1 MQKISIRLLRIV
13 GGAMVVLLTTGQ
25 PSYTQLVGGEVHGS
39 IFALVRGQDTFPKEA
54 VFAGR
59 YIFLPDI
66 TVYLK
71 NLTTGATSP
80 TAQTNL
86 DGTFAIPSQSEG
98 QYQICWKAP
107 GYLSGCSATTFVLRS
122 ANINLNPVGIEAEPG
137 VIYGH
142 AALKDGAACRFIA
155 TFLGKNTSTTVSA
168 SVGSSPA
175 KTVHANSYGDY
186 FISAV
191 SNGAVKV
198 EATCEG
204 AHALAN
210 ATMSGAPTLVDLT
223 LPNARPKF
231 GPAYAEL
238 GGKVVRAAAAGS
250 TVHVSVAVQDGGG
263 YPLHYRW
270 AVDPPTSG
278 FTSAD
283 APAVDWT
290 IPPGA
295 GMATIWAL
303 AYDNQGGNILSR
315 VHLSTVPNRIDF
327 SGHVLADNSPAVQG
341 AVVTINGVASMTN
354 SSGNFELFLPK
365 EEPRYVVTITKSGYQ
380 MLSRVLYAPVT
391 QGLFK
396 LYQAQDFVVNPTG
409 PISIT
414 ERPPPEQK
422 TGVQIQVPANS
433 LAAGATGSGALATG
447 PLHIRVKTYN
457 LRDAEDQLPGDYG
470 GIDKSNQGVRM
481 ETYGAA
487 DIAIEDNA
495 GNPFNLASGKTATL
509 RVPIDPAMAASAPPT
524 IPVWHY
530 DSKQGLWVED
540 GVAMKVGGLYETTV
554 THFSAVNMDLAF
566 NSGACTR
573 IVVDTSVMPV
583 PFRLRMTPLT
593 GGFTVDANHQN
604 QIVGGPPN
612 PGLNVVVREPPG
624 IQVRF
629 DVIDSNGNP
638 VSAASQTITTGAA
651 SPSGID
657 WNPPPNPPY
666 ADCTSEVDYN
676 EQTILPPNPPPP
688 GFLVFQSPPDYL
700 NPATAEGLAE
710 AYYAKIDPGGTKTTL
725 PPNPAANNDFTNWKT
740 ANGFNRAGETRVVYQ
755 NLYDLGFGRDMHMQ
769 TGGQD
774 GSCTG
779 CIAYYVTNYN
789 TADDAASQ
797 TSPIATVAME
807 YGPPSGG
814 GTTSFTRFY
823 VFANSGANAGAILTS
838 AALDES
844 GQKYVPALCVI
855 CHNGN
860 IAPPNETGDASGN
873 LQIARFLPFDL
884 DSFAYPTAAQWARS
898 LQEPSFKAMNSG
910 VLNKT
915 NPSVAEQRLITL
927 WYGTEGDTSLPNSTF
942 NGAAVPTEW
951 TSPTD
956 ESNLYNVVVKP
967 SCRSCHSTRD
977 ESGTPHTTLDLT
989 WDSYDSLNS
998 ASPLVH
1004 FRVCGQTA
1012 PGTYDSMPQA
1022 ERTYARF
1029 WLSTQPNAPDTL
1041 AASDLS
1047 GFQSPN
1053 NTCPYP

>member
-1 MQKISIRLLRIV
+1 MQ
-13 GGAMVVLLTTGQ
+13 
-25 PSYTQLVGGEVHGS
+25 
-39 IFALVRGQDTFPKEA
+39 
-54 VFAGR
+54 
-59 YIFLPDI
+59 
-66 TVYLK
+66 
-71 NLTTGATSP
+71 
-80 TAQTNL
+80 
-86 DGTFAIPSQSEG
+86 
-98 QYQICWKAP
+98 
-107 GYLSGCSATTFVLRS
+107 
-122 ANINLNPVGIEAEPG
+122 
-137 VIYGH
+137 
-142 AALKDGAACRFIA
+142 
-155 TFLGKNTSTTVSA
+155 
-168 SVGSSPA
+168 
-175 KTVHANSYGDY
+175 
-186 FISAV
+186 
-191 SNGAVKV
+191 
-198 EATCEG
+198 
-204 AHALAN
+204 
-210 ATMSGAPTLVDLT
+210 
-223 LPNARPKF
+223 
-231 GPAYAEL
+231 
-238 GGKVVRAAAAGS
+238 
-250 TVHVSVAVQDGGG
+250 
-263 YPLHYRW
+263 
-270 AVDPPTSG
+270 
-278 FTSAD
+278 
-283 APAVDWT
+283 
-290 IPPGA
+290 
-295 GMATIWAL
+295 
-303 AYDNQGGNILSR
+303 
-315 VHLSTVPNRIDF
+315 
-327 SGHVLADNSPAVQG
+327 
-341 AVVTINGVASMTN
+341 
-354 SSGNFELFLPK
+354 
-365 EEPRYVVTITKSGYQ
+365 
-380 MLSRVLYAPVT
+380 
-391 QGLFK
+391 
-396 LYQAQDFVVNPTG
+396 
-409 PISIT
+409 
-414 ERPPPEQK
+414 
-422 TGVQIQVPANS
+422 
-433 LAAGATGSGALATG
+433 
-447 PLHIRVKTYN
+447 
-457 LRDAEDQLPGDYG
+457 
-470 GIDKSNQGVRM
+470 
-481 ETYGAA
+481 TYGAA

-495 GNPFNLASGKTATL
+495 GNPFNLAPGKTATL

-524 IPVWHY
+524 MPVWHY
-530 DSKQGLWVED
+530 DTKRGLWVED
-540 GVAMKVGGLYETTV
+540 GAAAKVGNLYETTV

-566 NSGACTR
+566 TSGACTR

-583 PFRLRMTPLT
+583 PFKLRMTPLT

-629 DVIDSNGNP
+629 DVIDSNGNT

-657 WNPPPNPPY
+657 WNPPLNPPY

-688 GFLVFQSPPDYL
+688 GFLVFQTPPDYL
-700 NPATAEGLAE
+700 NPTTAEGLAE
-710 AYYAKIDPGGTKTTL
+710 AYYAKIDPGHTKTTL
-725 PPNPAANNDFTNWKT
+725 GDNNDFANWKT
-740 ANGFNRAGETRVVYQ
+740 ANGFNRSGETRVVYE

-789 TADDAASQ
+789 NADDAANQ
-797 TSPIATVAME
+797 TNQIATVAME

-823 VFANSGANAGAILTS
+823 VFDKNAAISTT

-844 GQKYVPALCVI
+844 GPKYVPALCVI

-884 DSFAYPTAAQWARS
+884 DSFAYPTAAQWARL

-927 WYGTEGDTSLPNSTF
+927 WYGTEGDTSLPNPTF

-956 ESNLYNVVVKP
+956 ESNLYNVVVKT
-967 SCRSCHSTRD
+967 SCRACHSTRD
-977 ESGTPHTTLDLT
+977 ESGTPHITLNLT

-1029 WLSTQPNAPDTL
+1029 WLSTQPNVPDTL
-1041 AASDLS
+1041 AASDLT